1 MRNSIEVATRCGATL
16 LAALRFLAE
25 AEATLAKARH
35 VAANDASPLERTSTE
50 PVTAPP
56 GSLNWSVRL

>member
-1 MRNSIEVATRCGATL
+1 
-16 LAALRFLAE
+16 LRRDIARRFTQLAE

>member
-1 MRNSIEVATRCGATL
+1 
-16 LAALRFLAE
+16 LRRDIARRVTQLAE

-35 VAANDASPLERTSTE
+35 VVATDASALERTSTE
-50 PVTAPP
+50 AVTAPP